1 MSWNAVVPEDPLKNP
16 KYIEILRLTAAAVL
30 GQETASDASGVL
42 KAPYFVQWAIESN
55 NGGGY
60 ESKKK
65 FGRATY
71 ELVAGPDGLTSRCA
85 PTETAH
91 VEHVWTIEKTK
102 LLLVDAYTLA
112 QQALAACRLTR
123 TQCIEALMTI
133 IEARR
138 HTVLMPASLMR
149 HEQFKHNSAL
159 DGFTARYGTCMVIR
173 RGGVK
178 IDFETED
185 RVMQTTVDGA
195 FEYLRVGSGS
205 RAWPWQRS
213 SVAAL
218 SKPYGTIAQPK
229 TSNAATTLHRISW
242 SDLDRAL
249 VRLGHDPLKPTSSNR
264 RDAGWSPYFKSVPH
278 RAGVQVPRGDFTTH
292 DGRIL
297 KLAKLDRAEFDREIE
312 AHVQGIQR
320 GVY

>member
-1 MSWNAVVPEDPLKNP
+1 VSWNAVAPEDPLKVP
-16 KYIEILRLTAAAVL
+16 KYIEILRWTAAAVL
-30 GQETASDASGVL
+30 GQETASNAAGLL

-71 ELVAGPDGLTSRCA
+71 ELVAGPDGLTSRCP

-123 TQCIEALMTI
+123 AQCIEALMTI
-133 IEARR
+133 IEVRR
-138 HTVLMPASLMR
+138 HTVLMPASLMH
-149 HEQFKHNSAL
+149 HEQFRHNTAF

-185 RVMQTTVDGA
+185 KEMQATVDDA
-195 FEYLRVGSGS
+195 FEYLRVGSGNRS
-205 RAWPWQRS
+205 WPWQRS

-218 SKPYGTIAQPK
+218 SKPMVTITQPE
-229 TSNAATTLHRISW
+229 TINAATTLQRVTWADFEIALISLGW
-242 SDLDRAL
+242 SIDR
-249 VRLGHDPLKPTSSNR
+249 PTSSNK
-264 RDAGWSPYFKSVPH
+264 RDSGWHGVFKSVPH
-278 RAGVQVPRGDFTTH
+278 KAALPRGDFVTQ
-292 DGRIL
+292 GKEFL
-297 KLAKLDRAEFDREIE
+297 LAQMDRADFER
-312 AHVQGIQR
+312 AVNTLVQQR
-320 GVY
+320 MKVVY